1 LTESDLVRRILWRE
15 TPAASDGKLE
25 SAGASLQRSFARMT
39 DALRNSMGAGGC
51 SALLARAFAL
61 AEIAHPILKELR
73 PRNGDSLCVDAIAA
87 SVDAHGIGEVTGA
100 IEALVAAV
108 IDILTRLIG
117 EEMAARLI
125 GGDDAQSSTRGARV
139 S

>member
-1 LTESDLVRRILWRE
+1 MADGRETRSTMIGLTRSRRQGHETRRSLLSPWRGSGSLTESDLVRRILWRE

-25 SAGASLQRSFARMT
+25 SAGAALQRSFARMT

-73 PRNGDSLCVDAIAA
+73 PRNGDSLC
-87 SVDAHGIGEVTGA
+87 
-100 IEALVAAV
+100 
-108 IDILTRLIG
+108 
-117 EEMAARLI
+117 
-125 GGDDAQSSTRGARV
+125 
-139 S
+139 